1 MADQAQNRTLPA
13 TERKIRKARTE
24 GQVAR
29 SRDLGHLAALGG
41 GAALLLAFAPRVV
54 GWMGERL
61 QAALR
66 FDAVALASPSSMI
79 EALLHS
85 GTSLMLAVL
94 PLGAALALLS
104 VAAGVAS
111 GGWNFTWKALEPK
124 LQKLDPIAGIG
135 RLFSLQ
141 SLTQTLKSCLLALVL
156 GGIGALYVHQR
167 LPAIAQLMA
176 MPLPTA
182 LAAAG
187 NVLWGG
193 VALLLLALA
202 LFALVDVPL
211 QREMLLR
218 RLRMSHEELKKEQ
231 KDVEG
236 NVEIKSKIRARM
248 REMANRRM
256 IAAVPGADLVV
267 MNPSHYAVA
276 LKYDDKTMAAPRV
289 VAKGKDLIALK
300 IRDAAQGAKVP
311 VLQAPPLARAL
322 YAHTEVDQEI
332 PAALFGAV
340 AQVLAWVYQLRAALA
355 AGRPMTAELPELNVP
370 PELDPAN
377 ADATKRQE
385 PDQ

>member
-41 GAALLLAFAPRVV
+41 GAALLLAFTPRVIA
-54 GWMGERL
+54 WMGERL
-61 QAALR
+61 QSSLR
-66 FDAVALASPSSMI
+66 FDAGALASPSSMVD
-79 EALLHS
+79 ALLQS
-85 GTSLMLAVL
+85 GTSLVLAVL
-94 PLGAALALLS
+94 PLGAALALLA
-104 VAAGVAS
+104 VAGGVAS
-111 GGWNFTWKALEPK
+111 GGWNFTWKALQPR

-135 RLFSLQ
+135 RLFSLE
-141 SLTQTLKSCLLALVL
+141 SMTQTLKACLLALVL
-156 GGIGALYVHQR
+156 GAIGAVYVQQR

-176 MPLPTA
+176 MPLPAA
-182 LAAAG
+182 LSAAG

-202 LFALVDVPL
+202 VFALVDVPL

-236 NVEIKSKIRARM
+236 NVEVKSKIRARM

-289 VAKGKDLIALK
+289 VAKGKDLIAFK
-300 IRDAAQGAKVP
+300 IRDAA
-311 VLQAPPLARAL
+311 
-322 YAHTEVDQEI
+322 E
-332 PAALFGAV
+332 
-340 AQVLAWVYQLRAALA
+340 VLAWVYQLRAALA

-377 ADATKRQE
+377 AAADSRQE